1 MVVTIFECIPI
12 EVSLPI
18 FASILI
24 FVAGVCVN
32 YIAERWKIYR
42 QRDNLRKNVIVF
54 LDGLIDMLKE
64 YDISLQTLSNAIST
78 SDDWRVESFS
88 YVNLPISYLDRF
100 DVNQVSDAL
109 LHGVRGYTMHGDI
122 IRRNFYQ
129 YHVHIEYI
137 KVAKEH
143 IEKKYDEYKKNVDA
157 LMAKW
162 IPAWDSLGKNVDKH
176 NLMGEELPCEE
187 REKYKRIRP
196 LISDFVGKYKEKG
209 LPLKELEVF
218 IDNIL
223 EIINDSYGGNWD
235 YLKEINYTMV
245 RLLQER
251 KNMNLYGEKFGEY
264 AQNFVTS
271 TAKLEEILNF
281 YKGCKTRLL

>member
-18 FASILI
+18 FVSILI

-32 YIAERWKIYR
+32 YISTRWKIYR
-42 QRDNLRKNVIVF
+42 QRKNLRKNVVVF
-54 LDGLIDMLKE
+54 LEGLIDMLKE
-64 YDISLQTLSNAIST
+64 YNVGLQKLSTNISNSNTWSIEPF
-78 SDDWRVESFS
+78 R

-109 LHGVRGYTMHGDI
+109 LYGVREYTKHGDLT
-122 IRRNFYQ
+122 RHNFYQ
-129 YHVHIEYI
+129 YHVFIEYI

-143 IEKKYDEYKKNVDA
+143 IEKKYDEYKKNVDD

-162 IPAWDSLGKNVDKH
+162 VPAWDSLGKNINKY
-176 NLMGEELPCEE
+176 NLMGEELPGEE
-187 REKYKRIRP
+187 RNKYKKIHRLIIDISMKYPGQGIP
-196 LISDFVGKYKEKG
+196 LTDSEM
-209 LPLKELEVF
+209 F
-218 IDNIL
+218 IDNVL
-223 EIINDSYGGNWD
+223 GIINDSHGGNWD

-245 RLLQER
+245 RLLYER
-251 KNMNLYGEKFGEY
+251 KNMNLYGEDFGKY
-264 AQNFVTS
+264 AQNFVAL